1 MNLVILDNE
10 AVQAILLPHH
20 PKFRSVAARV
30 EAARWRSANH
40 TQVSLHVPTTVQ
52 VEAGWDRTSPRASRL
67 NRYPIT
73 ISPLDASTANA
84 AARIVAEHSVT
95 PADAHIGVLCQ
106 KHATRDTRV
115 IVLTSDPEDILRV
128 ADPAPV
134 IALRI

>member
-1 MNLVILDNE
+1 MTMVILDNE
-10 AVQAILLPHH
+10 AVQAILQPHH

-40 TQVSLHVPTTVQ
+40 TQVSLHVPATVQ
-52 VEAGWDRTSPRASRL
+52 VEAGWDRTSPRAARL

-73 ISPLDASTANA
+73 ISPLDASTADA
-84 AARIVAEHSVT
+84 AARLFTEHSVT

-115 IVLTSDPEDILRV
+115 IILTSDPEDILRV
-128 ADPAPV
+128 ANHAPV

>member
-1 MNLVILDNE
+1 MTVVILDNE
-10 AVQAILLPHH
+10 AVQAILQPHH
-20 PKFRSVAARV
+20 PKFRAVASRL

-40 TQVSLHVPTTVQ
+40 TRVTLHVPATVQ
-52 VEAGWDRTSPRASRL
+52 VEAGWDRTSPGSVQI
-67 NRYPIT
+67 NRYPVT
-73 ISPLDASTANA
+73 ISALDSPSADA

-106 KHATRDTRV
+106 KYATQHTRV